1 VTFASVNNSSIIFV
15 SLSFISL
22 LVSGKFRAKN
32 EPCLKEILFTNE
44 FWFTQRG
51 GWVKN
56 FINPY
61 NIETAR
67 IAEAKI
73 CFRNRHSFMRSLFF
87 KRVVYFRLQSEVI
100 SVCCISHWM
109 YTFFLSA
116 RNRTMRFYYRI
127 LGFLEITIYY
137 LKFQFRFVVSKR
149 NFEIFYTCNILECF
163 SSWRIFLSH
172 AVLSWMTRDRGVILK
187 FAIEI
192 SEINQS
198 FWINR
203 RWNKMQGQT
212 STEEVLQK
220 DHRRWCYT
228 RVT

>member
-1 VTFASVNNSSIIFV
+1 MLHLT
-15 SLSFISL
+15 LD
-22 LVSGKFRAKN
+22 
-32 EPCLKEILFTNE
+32 
-44 FWFTQRG
+44 
-51 GWVKN
+51 
-56 FINPY
+56 
-61 NIETAR
+61 
-67 IAEAKI
+67 
-73 CFRNRHSFMRSLFF
+73 
-87 KRVVYFRLQSEVI
+87 VY
-100 SVCCISHWM
+100 
-109 YTFFLSA
+109 FFLSA

-149 NFEIFYTCNILECF
+149 NFEIFYTCNFPECF